1 MSAAPGR
8 SQASSHRSPQS
19 NGAPTSA
26 TQRSVAVTGMH
37 RGENP
42 QPGASVVA
50 SLRRQFPALRT
61 VGLSY
66 DPLESSLYGQGDD
79 HPDAAYLIPFP
90 GAGARAL
97 LDRLDMIRQ
106 SEDIGYIIPCLDSEI
121 ENFLQLEEPLRE
133 RGIRCI
139 LPTRQSFEDRHK
151 ASLYN
156 FCLRHD
162 IPSPVTL
169 IAHDPLAVERCA
181 AEVGYPVY
189 VKGRLYHAELVH
201 SREGLVAGYD
211 EIVQTWGWPVMVQET
226 LSGEEYDVTGVGDG
240 EGGIVQSCSIRK
252 LLRTSHGKGF
262 AGIVVQDPDMDA
274 LSERIIRA
282 LRWNGP
288 FELEFI
294 KVPGRPHALMEINPR
309 FPAWIDFPSQIGCNL
324 PALLFERL
332 LGHPVKPPSACRPGQ
347 MFVRHSVDLAGDFAD
362 FAAMA
367 SSGERIFRPLQKPE
381 QATP

>member
-1 MSAAPGR
+1 MS
-8 SQASSHRSPQS
+8 
-19 NGAPTSA
+19 TM
-26 TQRSVAVTGMH
+26 TRSVAVTGMH

-50 SLRRQFPALRT
+50 SLRRRFPEIRI

-66 DPLESSLYGQGDD
+66 DPLESSLFGQGIDR
-79 HPDAAYLIPFP
+79 PDAAYLIPFP
-90 GAGARAL
+90 GAGAHAL
-97 LDRLDMIRQ
+97 LDRLDMICQR
-106 SEDIGYIIPCLDSEI
+106 EDIGYIIPCLDSEI
-121 ENFLQLEEPLRE
+121 ENCLQLEAQLKE

-139 LPTRQSFEDRHK
+139 LPSRKSLEDRDK

-156 FCLRHD
+156 FCLGNN
-162 IPSPVTL
+162 IPSPVTR
-169 IAHDPLAVERCA
+169 IAHDPAAVERCA
-181 AEVGYPVY
+181 AEIGYPVY
-189 VKGRLYHAELVH
+189 VKGRLYHAQLVH
-201 SREGLVAGYD
+201 SREGLVAGYG
-211 EIVQTWGWPVMVQET
+211 EIVQAWGWPVMVQET
-226 LSGEEYDVTGVGDG
+226 ISGEEYDVTGVGDG

-262 AGIVVQDPDMDA
+262 AGIVVQDPAMDA

-294 KVPGRPHALMEINPR
+294 KALGRPHALMEINPR
-309 FPAWIDFPSQIGCNL
+309 FPAWIDFPSQLGCNL
-324 PALLFERL
+324 PALLFDRL
-332 LGHPVKPPSACRPGQ
+332 LGHPVKPPPACSPGR

-367 SSGERIFRPLQKPE
+367 STGERIFRPLQKP
-381 QATP
+381 QPSSS